1 MRDEYFLNICKAVGA
16 GSKCLSRQIG
26 AIIVKNN
33 SVISTGYNGPPKGIT
48 HCRDRL
54 LRDDNLLER
63 LRCIGY
69 DIPEEEGTIW
79 FRYNDGSVSDA
90 ILTECPRYLLGAK
103 SGEMTDICPATHAE
117 VNAIIQSPVNVGG
130 CSIYMDCPVPCSGC
144 LKIIINAEIKEIV
157 CTSLDFYDNMSKYL
171 LNDSMNLTVR
181 TYDGEYYKRWKN

>member
-16 GSKCLSRQIG
+16 GSKCLSRKIG
-26 AIIVKNN
+26 AIIVYDN

-48 HCRDRL
+48 HCSDRL
-54 LRDDNLLER
+54 KYDEDLRIKLNINRID
-63 LRCIGY
+63 G
-69 DIPEEEGTIW
+69 DIKKLDT
-79 FRYNDGSVSDA
+79 
-90 ILTECPRYLLGAK
+90 CPRYLLGAK

-157 CTSLDFYDNMSKYL
+157 CTSLDFYDDMSKYL

-181 TYDGEYYKRWKN
+181 TYDGEYYKRWKD

>member
-16 GSKCLSRQIG
+16 GSKCISRKIG
-26 AIIVKNN
+26 AIIVYNN

-48 HCRDRL
+48 HCSDRL
-54 LRDDNLLER
+54 KYDKDLILLLKMR
-63 LRCIGY
+63 FDHYL
-69 DIPEEEGTIW
+69 
-79 FRYNDGSVSDA
+79 YNEDTKLD
-90 ILTECPRYLLGAK
+90 TCPRYLLGAK

-157 CTSLDFYDNMSKYL
+157 CTSLDFYDDMSKYL

-181 TYDGEYYKRWKN
+181 TYDGQYYK